1 MQRKRRNKGGG
12 GIQQVGPDRFRL
24 FYEASR
30 GPGQRRN
37 QRSETFRGT
46 PVEAQKRLRAL
57 LASVDA
63 GEWRPPHK
71 ETVAE
76 YLARWM
82 RDHAEPNTSLRT
94 QRGYQGNIDRY
105 IVPALGNVPLSGLR
119 PEHVAALHR
128 SMASKGLSGRTQLH
142 AHRLLS
148 AALERAVKWRLVKDN
163 PCRLVDAP
171 RAEHIEM
178 RVWDFE
184 QIGQFIR
191 AADGSQ
197 YRDLFAL
204 MFETAL
210 RRSEALAIRWPAV
223 DLEQGTLDVRKGLH
237 RIKGQGLVELDTKTE
252 RSRRRIALS
261 EHAVQLLRQVKGTQL
276 ARAAEFDLPWDPEGF
291 VFARVDSRSFD
302 PEQVSRAFTEIRK
315 LADLPPCRLHDARH
329 AAASHMLAAGA
340 PLAVVS
346 ERLGHSDVTTTL
358 RFYAHAIPGQ
368 QREVAEA
375 YSRRLWSERTLGV

>member
-1 MQRKRRNKGGG
+1 MERKRRNKGNGG
-12 GIQQVGPDRFRL
+12 VQQVGPNKFRL
-24 FYEASR
+24 FYEGPR
-30 GPGQRRN
+30 KPGQQRN

-46 PVEAQKRLRAL
+46 AVEAQKRLRVL

-76 YLARWM
+76 YMVRWM
-82 RDHAEPNTSLRT
+82 RDYAEPNTSPRT
-94 QRGYQGNIDRY
+94 QRDYQGNIDRY
-105 IVPALGNVPLSGLR
+105 IIPAMGNVPLSGLQ
-119 PEHVAALHR
+119 PEHVASLHR
-128 SMASKGLSGRTQLH
+128 SMGAKGLSGRTQLH
-142 AHRLLS
+142 SHRLLNT
-148 AALERAVKWRLVKDN
+148 ALARAVKWRLLKDN

-171 RAEHIEM
+171 RAAHIEM
-178 RVWDFE
+178 NVWDFE
-184 QIGQFIR
+184 QIGQFMQ

-197 YRDLFAL
+197 YRDVFAL
-204 MFETAL
+204 LFETGM
-210 RRSEALAIRWPAV
+210 RRSEALAVRWLSV
-223 DLEQGTLDVRKGLH
+223 NLEQGTLDVRKGLH

-261 EHAVQLLRQVKGTQL
+261 EHAVELLRQVKGMQL

-291 VFARVDSRSFD
+291 VFARVDSRPFD

-315 LADLPPCRLHDARH
+315 AADLPPCRLHDARH

-375 YSRRLWSERTLGV
+375 YSRKLWGS

>member
-1 MQRKRRNKGGG
+1 MERKRRNKGNGG
-12 GIQQVGPDRFRL
+12 VQQVGPDKFRL
-24 FYEASR
+24 FYEGPRKR
-30 GPGQRRN
+30 GEKRN
-37 QRSETFRGT
+37 QRTETFSGT
-46 PVEAQKRLRAL
+46 AVEAQKRLRAL
-57 LASVDA
+57 LSSVDA
-63 GEWRPPHK
+63 GEWRKPHK

-82 RDHAEPNTSLRT
+82 RDYAEPNTSLRT

-105 IVPALGNVPLSGLR
+105 IIPTIGNVPLSGLQ

-128 SMASKGLSGRTQLH
+128 SMAAKGLSGRTQLH

-148 AALERAVKWRLVKDN
+148 AALERAIKWRLLRDN

-184 QIGQFIR
+184 QIGQFMR

-210 RRSEALAIRWPAV
+210 RRSEALAVRWTAV
-223 DLEQGTLDVRKGLH
+223 DLEQGNLEVRKGLH

-276 ARAAEFDLPWDPEGF
+276 ARAAEFDLPWDSEGF
-291 VFARVDSRSFD
+291 VFARADARPFD
-302 PEQVSRAFTEIRK
+302 PERVSKGFTEIRK
-315 LADLPPCRLHDARH
+315 AAGLPPCRLHDARH

-346 ERLGHSDVTTTL
+346 ERLGHSDITTTL

-375 YSRRLWSERTLGV
+375 YSRKLWGS